1 MYTPIIEKYTGG
13 KIAFQ
18 GCPGAY
24 SHIACK
30 TVFPEMEAL
39 PCTAFEDAFSAVREG
54 DADLAMIP
62 IDNSVAGRVAD
73 VHHLLPNSGLHIIG
87 EHYEDVHHHLLA
99 CQDATLETI
108 KRVRSHVHAVSQCRK
123 LIRALKLV
131 PLVTADTA
139 GAAEEI
145 AKLQDPTEAAFA
157 SSLAGEIHGLKSLM
171 TNVEDAHYNTT
182 RFMIMARE
190 PMIPSY
196 GDVPAVTSFVF
207 RVRNV
212 PAALYKALGGFATNG
227 INITKLE
234 SYLVNGGFVA
244 AQFFAEIEAH
254 PDDPMTK
261 LAFDE
266 LRFFTEEIRFL
277 GTYPAPPRRFEGR
290 DDITVKL

>member
-1 MYTPIIEKYTGG
+1 MYTPIAEKYTNG

-18 GCPGAY
+18 GHPGAY
-24 SHIACK
+24 SQIACSS
-30 TVFPEMEAL
+30 VFPKMDVV
-39 PCTAFEDAFSAVREG
+39 PCHTFDDAFSAVRE
-54 DADLAMIP
+54 DQADLAMIP

-87 EHYEDVHHHLLA
+87 EHYEEVHHHLLA
-99 CQDATLETI
+99 CQGATLETI

-123 LIRALKLV
+123 LIRALNLKT
-131 PLVTADTA
+131 LVTADTS

-145 AKLQDPTEAAFA
+145 AKLNDPTEAAFA

-171 TNVEDAHYNTT
+171 TNVEDASYNTT
-182 RFMIMARE
+182 RFMIMAKE
-190 PMIPSY
+190 PMIPNL
-196 GDVPAVTSFVF
+196 GDGQVVTSFVF

-227 INITKLE
+227 INMTKLE
-234 SYLVNGGFVA
+234 SYLVDGHFVA

-254 PDDPMTK
+254 PEDPMAK

-277 GTYPAPPRRFEGR
+277 GTYPAPPRRFAGR
-290 DDITVKL
+290 NDHEIKL